1 VAWPWENVLSF
12 FSRKTYMEIRK
23 MCQGLRIIDLLQVNT
38 IIQQIKNKF
47 LNLPRDFRLF
57 IAATF
62 IFGFSQSIVDST
74 FNNFLN
80 ETFIINNLQRGLLE
94 FPRELPGL
102 LVIFVSAILF
112 FLCSRRQAA
121 LANILCAIGILFIGF
136 YSPSFS
142 IMLIWL
148 FIFSV
153 GQHLFIPMNQS
164 IGMELSTEGKTGKRL
179 GQFSAVANV
188 AMIIGSF
195 AVFIGFKFFHLNFKA
210 SYVVAFLGFITVSI
224 LIFLMKKNE
233 LVSARTKFQLRKEYK
248 LFYWLNIL
256 YGTRK
261 QLFLTFAPWVL
272 VTVFQQKTQVLATL
286 LAVGGVIGIFFK
298 PMLGKAIDKLGER
311 FILSAE
317 AVMLVFVCIGYGFAR
332 EIFTQNTALFIVF
345 ICYVVDQLLLSVG
358 MARATYL
365 QKIAVKPED
374 VTQTLTMGVSIDH
387 IFSIA
392 VAISGGFIWL
402 KWGYQYVFL
411 MGAIIAVINFFS
423 ALRVK
428 IK

>member
-1 VAWPWENVLSF
+1 MFWGFIPVIT
-12 FSRKTYMEIRK
+12 RT
-23 MCQGLRIIDLLQVNT
+23 
-38 IIQQIKNKF
+38 KNKL
-47 LNLPRDFRLF
+47 LNLPRDFQLF

-62 IFGFSQSIVDST
+62 VFGFSQSIVDST

-80 ETFIINNLQRGLLE
+80 ETFLISNLQRGLLE

-102 LVIFVSAILF
+102 LVVFVSAILF
-112 FLCSRRQAA
+112 FLCSRRQAF

-136 YSPSFS
+136 YSPTFS

-153 GQHLFIPMNQS
+153 GQHLFLPLNQS
-164 IGMELSTEGKTGKRL
+164 IGMELATEGKTGKRL

-195 AVFIGFKFFHLNFKA
+195 AIFIGFKFFNLNFKT
-210 SYVVAFLGFITVSI
+210 SYVVAFLGFFTVAT
-224 LIFLMKKNE
+224 LIFLMKKDE
-233 LVSARTKFQLRKEYK
+233 PVSARMKFQLRKEYK
-248 LFYWLNIL
+248 LYYWLSIL

-261 QLFLTFAPWVL
+261 QIFLTFAPWVL
-272 VTVFQQKTQVLATL
+272 VTVFKQKTQVLATL

-311 FILSAE
+311 VILTSE
-317 AVMLVFVCIGYGFAR
+317 AVILVFVCIGYGFAR
-332 EIFTQNTALFIVF
+332 EIFTETAAMFIAF
-345 ICYVVDQLLLSVG
+345 TCYILDQLLMSVG

-365 QKIAVKPED
+365 RKIAVKPED

-387 IFSIA
+387 IFSIGIA
-392 VAISGGFIWL
+392 VSGGFIWL
-402 KWGYQYVFL
+402 KLGYQYVFL
-411 MGAIIAVINFFS
+411 LGAIIAVINFFS
-423 ALRVK
+423 ALR
-428 IK
+428 IKTQ

>member
-1 VAWPWENVLSF
+1 MFWGFIPVIT
-12 FSRKTYMEIRK
+12 RT
-23 MCQGLRIIDLLQVNT
+23 
-38 IIQQIKNKF
+38 KNKL
-47 LNLPRDFRLF
+47 LNLPRDFQLF

-62 IFGFSQSIVDST
+62 VFGFSQSIVDST

-80 ETFIINNLQRGLLE
+80 ETFLISNLQRGLLE

-102 LVIFVSAILF
+102 LVVFVSAILF
-112 FLCSRRQAA
+112 FLCSRRQAF

-136 YSPSFS
+136 YSPTFS

-153 GQHLFIPMNQS
+153 GQHLFLPLNQS
-164 IGMELSTEGKTGKRL
+164 IGMELATEGKTGKRL

-195 AVFIGFKFFHLNFKA
+195 AIFIGFKFFNLDFKM
-210 SYVVAFLGFITVSI
+210 SYVVAFLGFFTVAT
-224 LIFLMKKNE
+224 LIFLMKE
-233 LVSARTKFQLRKEYK
+233 DEPVSARMKFQLRKEYK
-248 LFYWLNIL
+248 LYYWLSIL

-261 QLFLTFAPWVL
+261 QIFLTFAPWVL
-272 VTVFQQKTQVLATL
+272 VTVFKQKTQVLATL

-311 FILSAE
+311 VILTSE

-332 EIFTQNTALFIVF
+332 EIFTETAAMFIAF
-345 ICYVVDQLLLSVG
+345 TCYILDQLLMSVG

-387 IFSIA
+387 IFSIGIA
-392 VAISGGFIWL
+392 VSGGFIWL
-402 KWGYQYVFL
+402 KLGYQYVFL
-411 MGAIIAVINFFS
+411 LGAIIAVINFFS

-428 IK
+428 TR

>member
-1 VAWPWENVLSF
+1 
-12 FSRKTYMEIRK
+12 
-23 MCQGLRIIDLLQVNT
+23 MCQGLQIINLLQVNL
-38 IIQQIKNKF
+38 IITRTKNKF

-62 IFGFSQSIVDST
+62 VFGFSQSIVDST

-80 ETFIINNLQRGLLE
+80 ETFLISNLQRGLLE

-136 YSPSFS
+136 YSPSFP

-148 FIFSV
+148 FIFSI
-153 GQHLFIPMNQS
+153 GQHLFLPLNQS
-164 IGMELSTEGKTGKRL
+164 IGMELATEGKKGRRL

-195 AVFIGFKFFHLNFKA
+195 AIFIGFKFFNLNFKI
-210 SYVVAFLGFITVSI
+210 SYIVAFLGFIMVAV
-224 LIFLMKKNE
+224 LISLMKKDE
-233 LVSARTKFQLRKEYK
+233 PVPVKMKFQLRKEYK
-248 LFYWLNIL
+248 LYYWLSIL

-261 QLFLTFAPWVL
+261 QIFLTFAPWVL
-272 VTVFQQKTQVLATL
+272 VTVFKQKTQVLATL

-298 PMLGKAIDKLGER
+298 PMLGKAIDRLGER
-311 FILSAE
+311 FILTSE

-332 EIFTQNTALFIVF
+332 EIFTETAAMFVAF
-345 ICYVVDQLLLSVG
+345 ICYIVDQLLISAG

-374 VTQTLTMGVSIDH
+374 ITQTLTMGVSIDH
-387 IFSIA
+387 IFSIGIA
-392 VAISGGFIWL
+392 VSGGFIWL
-402 KWGYQYVFL
+402 KLGYQYVFL
-411 MGAIIAVINFFS
+411 LGAIIAVINFFS
-423 ALRVK
+423 ALR
-428 IK
+428 IKTR

>member
-1 VAWPWENVLSF
+1 MIT
-12 FSRKTYMEIRK
+12 RT
-23 MCQGLRIIDLLQVNT
+23 
-38 IIQQIKNKF
+38 KNKL
-47 LNLPRDFRLF
+47 LNLPRDFQLF

-62 IFGFSQSIVDST
+62 VFGFSQSIVDST

-80 ETFIINNLQRGLLE
+80 ETFLISNLQRGLLE

-102 LVIFVSAILF
+102 LVVFVSAILF
-112 FLCSRRQAA
+112 FLCSRRQAF

-136 YSPSFS
+136 YSPTFS

-153 GQHLFIPMNQS
+153 GQHLFLPLNQS
-164 IGMELSTEGKTGKRL
+164 IGMELATEGKTGKRL

-195 AVFIGFKFFHLNFKA
+195 AIFIGFKFFNLDFKM
-210 SYVVAFLGFITVSI
+210 SYVVAFLGFFTVAT
-224 LIFLMKKNE
+224 LIFLMKKDE
-233 LVSARTKFQLRKEYK
+233 PVSARMKFQLRKEYK
-248 LFYWLNIL
+248 LYYWLSIL

-261 QLFLTFAPWVL
+261 QIFLTFAPWVL
-272 VTVFQQKTQVLATL
+272 VTVFKQKTQVLATL

-311 FILSAE
+311 VILTSE

-332 EIFTQNTALFIVF
+332 EIFTETAAMFIAF
-345 ICYVVDQLLLSVG
+345 TCYILDQLLMSVG

-387 IFSIA
+387 IFSIGIA
-392 VAISGGFIWL
+392 VSGGFIWL
-402 KWGYQYVFL
+402 KLGYQYVFL
-411 MGAIIAVINFFS
+411 LGAIIAVINFFS
-423 ALRVK
+423 ALR
-428 IK
+428 IKTQ